1 MGNEFNTII
10 VEKRGDVQIICFK
23 QSDILDQ
30 INIQEIGDEMS
41 KIVEATKG
49 IKLVVDFKGVEY
61 LSSTV
66 LGKLITLKRKVDA
79 QNGYLKL
86 CNIKKEIHE
95 VFSITKLDTIFDI
108 KPTLEDAVAGF

>member
-1 MGNEFNTII
+1 MGSEFNTIV
-10 VEKRGDVQIICFK
+10 VEKRGDVQIIRFK

-41 KIVEATKG
+41 KLVEKTRG
-49 IKLVVDFKGVEY
+49 IKLVVDFQGVEY

-79 QNGYLKL
+79 QNGMLRL
-86 CNIKKEIHE
+86 CNIKKAILE
-95 VFSITKLDTIFDI
+95 VFSITKLDTIFEI
-108 KPTLEDAVAGF
+108 KPTLDDAVAGF

>member
-1 MGNEFNTII
+1 MGKEFNTIT
-10 VEKRGDVQIICFK
+10 VEKRDDVSIIRFK

-30 INIQEIGDEMS
+30 INIQEIGDEMN
-41 KIVEATKG
+41 KLVEATRG

-79 QNGYLKL
+79 QNGRLRL
-86 CNIKKEIHE
+86 CNIKKAILE
-95 VFSITKLDTIFDI
+95 VFSITKLDTIFEI
-108 KPTLEDAVAGF
+108 RTTLDDAVAQF